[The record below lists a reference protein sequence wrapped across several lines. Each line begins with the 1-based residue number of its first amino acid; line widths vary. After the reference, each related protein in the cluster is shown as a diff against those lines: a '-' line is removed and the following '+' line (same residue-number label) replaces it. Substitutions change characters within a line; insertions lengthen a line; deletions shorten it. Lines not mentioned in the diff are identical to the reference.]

1 MAERLGR
8 IKLTCAE
15 ADELAPAFVLGALVA
30 EEMEAV
36 RDHLA
41 DCSNDHRE
49 FEELGSVVPALLE
62 TVPPVEP
69 RPELGERI
77 MAAARSERAS
87 RIEAAW
93 RPSPQPAVATQ
104 ITPATRRRSAYQWIA
119 LAAAAAIVI
128 AALGVWNLQL
138 RSQVDE
144 LDAYRTAVAGVLDRA
159 ASPGGQI
166 AILTSDTAGT
176 SAPPAGIAGVG
187 ANGSLAVAMTNL
199 APTTGTEVYE
209 VWVIGGDGTPVPM
222 GSFTVGPDNV
232 GGTVSA
238 TGPTELGVTV
248 ALTLEPKPG
257 ATAPTL
263 PILAVGTAQQ
273 PGS

>member
-1 MAERLGR
+1 VAERLGR

-15 ADELAPAFVLGALVA
+15 ADELAPAFVLGALGA
-30 EEMEAV
+30 DETQSV

-41 DCSNDHRE
+41 DCPNDHRE

-93 RPSPQPAVATQ
+93 RPSPRPAPTVSRPVATGV
-104 ITPATRRRSAYQWIA
+104 RRSPYTWIA
-119 LAAAAAIVI
+119 LAAAAAIVA
-128 AALGVWNLQL
+128 AALGIWNLQL

-144 LDAYRTAVAGVLDRA
+144 LAAYRTAVGGVLDRA
-159 ASPGGQI
+159 ASPGGQV
-166 AILTSDTAGT
+166 AILAAQGATGG
-176 SAPPAGIAGVG
+176 PAGMAGIG
-187 ANGSLAVAMTNL
+187 GDGSVALAMRDL
-199 APTTGTEVYE
+199 APTTGAEVYE
-209 VWVIGGDGTPVPM
+209 VWVIGGDGKPLPV
-222 GSFTVGPDNV
+222 GDFTVAASGT
-232 GGTVSA
+232 GGTITSI
-238 TGPTELGVTV
+238 GSTEAGITI
-248 ALTLEPKPG
+248 ALTREPKPG

-263 PILAVGTAQQ
+263 PIVALGTATQ